1 MESFWALLKR
11 CINGIWVSVEPF
23 HLFRDL
29 DEQAYRW
36 NNRHGNDR
44 DRFLRAIRGVV
55 GKRLTY
61 NQLRGKTL
69 RGKKPGVPPRR
80 KRGALDTNCEND
92 IFHVNSVAAKSCD
105 SCDSSLI
112 DRMGGLS
119 HYGVGAMYC
128 REDDMGPN
136 GAEPS
141 NADIMTVL
149 TRIETEM
156 SGMKT
161 ALIGV
166 GTCLHEFLGAMANGN
181 RGSIS
186 SEIRRNLERS
196 YKDAGMPLS

>member
-1 MESFWALLKR
+1 
-11 CINGIWVSVEPF
+11 
-23 HLFRDL
+23 
-29 DEQAYRW
+29 
-36 NNRHGNDR
+36 
-44 DRFLRAIRGVV
+44 
-55 GKRLTY
+55 
-61 NQLRGKTL
+61 
-69 RGKKPGVPPRR
+69 
-80 KRGALDTNCEND
+80 
-92 IFHVNSVAAKSCD
+92 
-105 SCDSSLI
+105 
-112 DRMGGLS
+112 
-119 HYGVGAMYC
+119 
-128 REDDMGPN
+128 MGPN
-136 GAEPS
+136 GVEPS